1 MLQTEGRQLGEGGE
15 REAIWVQWLIDVCCR
30 QHWALGNSYVC
41 FTLFQMEFQA
51 EDMEVR
57 MSRNW

>member
-1 MLQTEGRQLGEGGE
+1 MLQTEGRQLEEGGE
-15 REAIWVQWLIDVCCR
+15 REAIWVPWFIDVCFR
-30 QHWALGNSYVC
+30 QHWALGKSYVC

-57 MSRNW
+57 MSRN